1 MSASTGKY
9 FFDISYTLKDSFLFF
24 LSVIFSELVAAAA
37 IGIFLASRKIF
48 QDPES
53 LLESCNMPLF
63 IYKNIFKY
71 ITMVNVHCTMY
82 GWYVCLLSIYNVLCS
97 NVH

>member
-1 MSASTGKY
+1 MSVRTGKY
-9 FFDISYTLKDSFLFF
+9 FFDVSYTLRDSFFFF

-63 IYKNIFKY
+63 IYKNIFKN
-71 ITMVNVHCTMY
+71 IRMVNVPCKHV
-82 GWYVCLLSIYNVLCS
+82 WYVCLLSIYNVLCS